1 MNGPFSRGI
10 FPVLDDLINKL
21 FWNRI
26 FVINGYNH
34 NKLFPR
40 RNEVPVTSKSC
51 DVRTPCVCLFCRHE
65 TDHLAVLATRDQTF
79 LLALRPLGP

>member
-1 MNGPFSRGI
+1 MNGPFSKGV

-26 FVINGYNH
+26 FVIIGYN
-34 NKLFPR
+34 NFFQEEMKFRSRASL
-40 RNEVPVTSKSC
+40 VTSARP
-51 DVRTPCVCLFCRHE
+51 VYTGLFCGHE

-79 LLALRPLGP
+79 LLALKPLSP